1 MCWGHSTTTS
11 TVISHISHSTPGAA
25 GAVVLWTR
33 YQPAPSIGVNIYCI
47 YFSQKIEI
55 LYFICLY
62 FASICNPTVK
72 KLKLVFKNAAK
83 VIDPVVILFSADKE
97 ISGTQSLCVCWLVL
111 PWISLYLPLP
121 VAPAPPGP
129 DCLTVL
135 VLAPVLCVVTLVSL

>member
-1 MCWGHSTTTS
+1 MY
-11 TVISHISHSTPGAA
+11 PM
-25 GAVVLWTR
+25 
-33 YQPAPSIGVNIYCI
+33 YPAYLVYLV
-47 YFSQKIEI
+47 QKIEI
-55 LYFICLY
+55 LYFYVCTLQV
-62 FASICNPTVK
+62 FAIRQLK

-135 VLAPVLCVVTLVSL
+135 LLAPVLCVVTLVSL